1 MGTRSASRLG
11 YTNLSKTPTSALY
24 TNWFLQTLLFGISKE
39 ICNRL
44 ISSFWNLRKMQYC
57 KAENWLVEVI
67 ILADLE
73 IPRIEQTVINSFII
87 HIHMHSYCIT
97 FECFF
102 LFAYWNVRDFSN
114 HLNFPGYITA
124 VLPPSLCHIYL
135 AFLIF
140 GNCTWTMKSIL
151 PRWASQNST
160 DGHKRSAEEIDDLTV
175 TT

>member
-1 MGTRSASRLG
+1 MGTRSASRFG

-87 HIHMHSYCIT
+87 YIHTHSYCIT

-114 HLNFPGYITA
+114 HLNFQGDIKPLSYSTVIKQ
-124 VLPPSLCHIYL
+124 VSFLCHIYL

-151 PRWASQNST
+151 PRWAGQNST
-160 DGHKRSAEEIDDLTV
+160 DGHKR
-175 TT
+175 